1 MKLNKNEISRIID
14 DYRLIIEGAYRG
26 KIESDEYFHRGF
38 LLATTEISKL
48 MIQALEKYDII
59 KRGQNNDKK

>member
-14 DYRLIIEGAYRG
+14 DCRLTVENAYRG

-38 LLATTEISKL
+38 LLATLELSRLIN
-48 MIQALEKYDII
+48 QAFEKYNITI
-59 KRGQNNDKK
+59 RGENND

>member
-1 MKLNKNEISRIID
+1 MKLNKNEISRIIED
-14 DYRLIIEGAYRG
+14 CRLIVEGAYRG

-48 MIQALEKYDII
+48 MIQALEKYDVTT
-59 KRGQNNDKK
+59 RGENNDKK